1 MWLTVQQRLYQALT
15 GPRPPAGPPYV
26 SQTNFGSLRSGPASR
41 HPEGQNTVTSFRV
54 SSKDRTTAEEVH
66 YKGWSFR
73 LADWVHAYNS
83 DDPSKPVM
91 GQVFKAYI
99 SDEPGRKGEPGITV
113 CWYYRPEQTVHPA
126 HRQFWEN
133 EVFKTSKPPCSP
145 GVLH

>member
-1 MWLTVQQRLYQALT
+1 M
-15 GPRPPAGPPYV
+15 
-26 SQTNFGSLRSGPASR
+26 
-41 HPEGQNTVTSFRV
+41 
-54 SSKDRTTAEEVH
+54 H

-133 EVFKTSKPPCSP
+133 EVFKTSKSRKPCLVIKALNQCHRQAISRTI
-145 GVLH
+145 L